1 MNHKLSGFT
10 GVKLQQVQAMSN
22 QSKIIAFP
30 VNKHSDLSA
39 LSQENHE
46 LLPPQS
52 VTLTKVESESGEQD
66 RKRYQYSY
74 GSVGANFNAA
84 KPHYSLG
91 KALAKKGEWDQ
102 AISSY
107 RKALEIDSEAAEIY
121 QSLGDALVK
130 NGELDEAVIV
140 YHKAIELQPN
150 LWEVHHNLGDI
161 WQGQGRLDEAVVA
174 YRLAIEL
181 NPDFCWSHNNLG
193 DVLIKQEKWE
203 EAVEGYRSAIGLN
216 PDFHWSY
223 YNLGDALVELE
234 RWEEA
239 VVAYRRAIQLKS
251 DLPCVHEKL
260 GDALRKQSQFYAREA
275 IKRYR
280 QAIEENP
287 NNVELYHK
295 ALEVDLRDAEL
306 YLGLGNALALHGQI
320 DEAIAFYR
328 IGQQVNPDEYRINWQ
343 LKNVL
348 AQKERAFTHSLEVL
362 KYLSLKR
369 PEPIILKTSVNP
381 VISIIIPVY
390 NQILYTFNCLR
401 SLAHTMDGSLPFE
414 VIIIDDCSKD
424 DTQQVFD
431 MVSGIVTAINPK
443 NLGFIGSCNRG
454 ASLAKGEYLVFLNN
468 DTVVLPNCFI
478 ELIETFKIV
487 PDAGLVGAKLIYPD
501 GQLQEA
507 GGIIWQDG
515 SAWNYGRC
523 DDPNKLEYCYLREV
537 DYCSGACIMLPKQL
551 FEQLGGFD
559 SYYKPAYCED
569 TDLAFQVKQAGYKVL
584 YQPLAQVV
592 HFEGVSSGRDT
603 KKGVKKYQV
612 INQQK
617 FRERWQTILRKH
629 RPNGLNPYFEKERN
643 VRQRILVIDACP
655 LTPDQDSGSIT
666 AVNHLKIFQ
675 SLSYKVTFAPDNLL
689 YDPKY
694 TADLQRFG
702 VECLYAPYVTS
713 LKEHLKTHG
722 HLYNLVYLTR
732 AEVAFKYIDDVK
744 NFCPQAKVIYDTV
757 DLHYVREQRQAQIQ
771 NSPELAVLA
780 ENTRIREL
788 SVAAKADF
796 TLVVT
801 EKERDILLQ
810 ENPHLKVIAYPSSRE
825 IYGSARGFA
834 ERKDILFIGGFRHTP
849 NVDAMLYFTSE
860 IFPLIKRK
868 INGIKLYIIGG
879 EAPELIRNLASD
891 DIIVT
896 GHLPDISEHFNHCK
910 LSVAPLRYGA
920 GIKGKILTSMS
931 YGVPVVATS
940 IASEGMQLRHQ
951 VEVAIADTA
960 YELSEMVVM
969 LYNHQYLWHE
979 LSNNSLDFVKNRYSF
994 ERAKEVIKEMLDS

>member
-1 MNHKLSGFT
+1 
-10 GVKLQQVQAMSN
+10 MSN
-22 QSKIIAFP
+22 QSNIIAFP
-30 VNKHSDLSA
+30 VNNYSHSSA
-39 LSQENHE
+39 LSQQAPEI
-46 LLPPQS
+46 LPPQLVS
-52 VTLTKVESESGEQD
+52 LKKVDSESGQQEK
-66 RKRYQYSY
+66 KRDKHSY

-84 KPHYSLG
+84 KPYYSLG
-91 KALAKKGEWDQ
+91 KALAKKGECEK
-102 AISSY
+102 AIYSY
-107 RKALEIDSEAAEIY
+107 RKALELDCSSAEIY
-121 QSLGDALVK
+121 QSLGDTLVK
-130 NGELDEAVIV
+130 TGDLDEAVRV
-140 YHKAIELQPN
+140 YQKAIELQPN

-161 WQGQGRLDEAVVA
+161 WQGQRRLDEAVIA
-174 YRLAIEL
+174 YRRATEL

-203 EAVEGYRSAIGLN
+203 EAAVAYGRAIELN
-216 PDFHWSY
+216 PDFHWSH
-223 YNLGDALVELE
+223 YNLGEALVELE

-239 VVAYRRAIQLKS
+239 IGAYRRAIELKA
-251 DLPCVHEKL
+251 DLPLVNEKL
-260 GDALRKQSQFYAREA
+260 GEALQKQSQFYAREA

-280 QAIEENP
+280 QAIDENP

-306 YLGLGNALALHGQI
+306 YVGLGNALALHGQI

-328 IGQQVNPDEYRINWQ
+328 IGLQVNPDEYRINWQ

-348 AQKERAFTHSLEVL
+348 AQKDRAFTHSVEVL

-369 PEPIILKTSVNP
+369 PEPIVLKTCVNP

-414 VIIIDDCSKD
+414 VIVIDDCSKD
-424 DTQQVFD
+424 DTQQVFE
-431 MVSGIVTAINPK
+431 MVSGIVTALNPE

-454 ASLAKGEYLVFLNN
+454 ASIAKGQYLVFLNN
-468 DTVVLPNCFI
+468 DTVVLPNCFS
-478 ELIETFKIV
+478 ELLETFKIV
-487 PDAGLVGAKLIYPD
+487 PEAGLVGAKLIYPD

-507 GGIIWQDG
+507 GGIIWHDG

-551 FEQLGGFD
+551 FNKLGGFD

-612 INQQK
+612 INQKK

-643 VRQRILVIDACP
+643 VRQRILVVDACP

-771 NSPELAVLA
+771 NSTELAAQA
-780 ENTRIREL
+780 EKTKAKEL

-801 EKERDILLQ
+801 EKERDVLLQ
-810 ENPHLKVIAYPSSRE
+810 ENSQLKVITYPSSRD

-834 ERKDILFIGGFRHTP
+834 ERKDLLFIGGFRHTP
-849 NVDAMLYFTSE
+849 NVDAMLYFSSE
-860 IFPLIKRK
+860 IFPFIKRK
-868 INGIKLYIIGG
+868 LKGIKLYIIGG
-879 EAPELIRNLASD
+879 EPPETIRNLASD

-896 GHLPDISEHFNHCK
+896 GHLPDISQHFNHCK

-920 GIKGKILTSMS
+920 GIKGKILSSMS

-940 IASEGMQLRHQ
+940 IASEGMQLRNQ
-951 VEVAIADTA
+951 FEVAIADTPHDFA
-960 YELSEMVVM
+960 EMVVM
-969 LYNHQYLWHE
+969 LYNNQSLWNE
-979 LSNNSLDFVKNRYSF
+979 LSTNSTNFVKSRYSLDAAKQSF
-994 ERAKEVIKEMLDS
+994 KEMLTS

>member
-1 MNHKLSGFT
+1 MNSEANNIIEFPINNNSDSLLTRKPIDKLLNSQSLGFKRT
-10 GVKLQQVQAMSN
+10 YSE
-22 QSKIIAFP
+22 
-30 VNKHSDLSA
+30 VN
-39 LSQENHE
+39 
-46 LLPPQS
+46 
-52 VTLTKVESESGEQD
+52 EQD
-66 RKRYQYSY
+66 RKKGRDSYSIVNA
-74 GSVGANFNAA
+74 SFNYA

-91 KALAKKGEWDQ
+91 KAFAKKGEWDK

-107 RKALEIDSEAAEIY
+107 GQALDLDSNSAEIY
-121 QSLGDALVK
+121 HSFGDALVK
-130 NGELDEAVIV
+130 NGELDEAVII
-140 YHKAIELQPN
+140 YQKAIEIQPD
-150 LWEVHHNLGDI
+150 LWEVHHNLGDL
-161 WQGQGRLDEAVVA
+161 WQGQGRLDEAVAA
-174 YRLAIEL
+174 YRLAIAFK
-181 NPDFCWSHNNLG
+181 PDFSWSHNNLG

-203 EAVEGYRSAIGLN
+203 EAVEVYGSAIGLN
-216 PDFHWSY
+216 PGFHWSH
-223 YNLGDALVELE
+223 YNLADALVKLE
-234 RWEEA
+234 MWEDA
-239 VVAYRRAIQLKS
+239 IGAYRRAIELKS
-251 DLPCVHEKL
+251 DLPLFNEKL
-260 GDALRKQSQFYAREA
+260 GESLQKQSQFYAREA
-275 IKRYR
+275 MKRYR

-287 NNVELYHK
+287 NDVELYHK

-306 YLGLGNALALHGQI
+306 YMGLGNALALRGQI

-328 IGQQVNPDEYRINWQ
+328 IGLQVNPDEYRINWQ

-348 AQKERAFTHSLEVL
+348 AQKDRAFTHSLEVL
-362 KYLSLKR
+362 KYLNLKR
-369 PEPIILKTSVNP
+369 PEPIVLKTSFNP

-414 VIIIDDCSKD
+414 VIVIDDCSKD
-424 DTQQVFD
+424 DTQQVFE
-431 MVSGIVTAINPK
+431 MVSGIVTARNPE

-454 ASLAKGEYLVFLNN
+454 ASLAKGQYLVFLNN
-468 DTVVLPNCFI
+468 DTVVLPNCFV
-478 ELIETFKIV
+478 ELLATFNIV

-507 GGIIWQDG
+507 GGIIWQDA

-537 DYCSGACIMLPKQL
+537 DYCSGACIMLPQQL

-569 TDLAFQVKQAGYKVL
+569 TDLAFQIKRAGYKVL

-617 FRERWQTILRKH
+617 FRERWKTILRKH
-629 RPNGLNPYFEKERN
+629 RPNGLNPYCEKERN

-655 LTPDQDSGSIT
+655 LTPDQDAGSIT
-666 AVNHLKIFQ
+666 AFNHLKIFQ

-689 YDPKY
+689 YDSKY

-713 LKEHLKTHG
+713 LKEHLQTHG
-722 HLYNLVYLTR
+722 HLYNLVYLMR
-732 AEVAFKYIDDVK
+732 AEVAFKYIDDI
-744 NFCPQAKVIYDTV
+744 NFFCPQVKVIYNTV

-771 NSPELAVLA
+771 NSPELAAQA
-780 ENTRIREL
+780 EKTKAREL

-801 EKERDILLQ
+801 EKERAVLLQ
-810 ENPHLKVIAYPSSRE
+810 ENPDLKVITYPTSRE

-860 IFPLIKRK
+860 IFPFIKRK
-868 INGIKLYIIGG
+868 LKGVKLYIIGG
-879 EAPELIRNLASD
+879 EPPETIRKLASD

-910 LSVAPLRYGA
+910 LSIAPLRYGA

-931 YGVPVVATS
+931 YGLPVVATS

-951 VEVAIADTA
+951 FEVAIADTPDEFA
-960 YELSEMVVM
+960 EMVIK
-969 LYNHQYLWHE
+969 LYNNQSVWND
-979 LSNNSLDFVKNRYSF
+979 LSNNSVDFVKNRYSF
-994 ERAKEVIKEMLDS
+994 DAEKQVIKEMLDSGNR

>member
-1 MNHKLSGFT
+1 MNSEANN
-10 GVKLQQVQAMSN
+10 V
-22 QSKIIAFP
+22 IEFP
-30 VNKHSDLSA
+30 IHKHSDSPIGQDSNPKLQA
-39 LSQENHE
+39 Q
-46 LLPPQS
+46 QS
-52 VTLTKVESESGEQD
+52 LVLKRVDSEAKKPD
-66 RKRYQYSY
+66 RKKSHNSGRRAN
-74 GSVGANFNAA
+74 ANFNYA
-84 KPHYSLG
+84 KPYYSLG
-91 KALAKKGEWDQ
+91 KAFAKKGEWEQ

-107 RKALEIDSEAAEIY
+107 RQALDINSHSAEIY
-121 QSLGDALVK
+121 QSLGEALVK
-130 NGELDEAVIV
+130 TGDLDEAVIV
-140 YHKAIELQPN
+140 YQKAVAIQPD
-150 LWEVHHNLGDI
+150 LWEIYHNLGDI
-161 WQGQGRLDEAVVA
+161 WQEQGRLDGAVAA
-174 YRLAIEL
+174 YRQAIEL

-203 EAVEGYRSAIGLN
+203 EAAMAYGRAIELN
-216 PDFHWSY
+216 PDFYWSH
-223 YNLGDALVELE
+223 YNLGDACVKLE

-239 VVAYRRAIQLKS
+239 IASYRRAINLKS
-251 DLPCVHEKL
+251 DLPYLPEKL
-260 GDALRKQSQFYAREA
+260 AEALQKQSQFYAKEA
-275 IKRYR
+275 IEKYR
-280 QAIEENP
+280 QAIEANP
-287 NNVELYHK
+287 HNVELYHK
-295 ALEVDLRDAEL
+295 ALEVDLRNAEL
-306 YLGLGNALALHGQI
+306 YAGLGNTLVSRGQI

-328 IGQQVNPDEYRINWQ
+328 IGLQVNPDEYRINWQ

-348 AQKERAFTHSLEVL
+348 AQKNRAFTHSLEVL
-362 KYLSLKR
+362 KFLSLKR
-369 PEPIILKTSVNP
+369 PEPIVLKTSVNP

-401 SLAHTMDGSLPFE
+401 SIAHTMDGSLPFE
-414 VIIIDDCSKD
+414 VIVIDDCSTD
-424 DTQQVFD
+424 DTQQVLE
-431 MVSGIVTAINPK
+431 MVSGIATARNPQ

-454 ASLAKGEYLVFLNN
+454 ASLAKGQYLVLLNN
-468 DTVVLPNCFI
+468 DTVVLQNCFT
-478 ELIETFKIV
+478 ELLETFNIV

-537 DYCSGACIMLPKQL
+537 DYCSGACIMLPEQL

-569 TDLAFQVKQAGYKVL
+569 TDLAFQVKRAGYKVL

-592 HFEGVSSGRDT
+592 HFEGISSGRDP

-629 RPNGLNPYFEKERN
+629 RPNGLNHYFEKERN

-694 TADLQRFG
+694 TTDLQRFG

-713 LKEHLKTHG
+713 LKEHLKNHG

-744 NFCPQAKVIYDTV
+744 TFCPQAKVIYDTV
-757 DLHYVREQRQAQIQ
+757 DLHYVREQRQAQIH
-771 NSPELAVLA
+771 NSAELAAQA
-780 ENTRIREL
+780 EKTKFREL

-801 EKERDILLQ
+801 EKERDVLLQ
-810 ENPHLKVIAYPSSRE
+810 ENPQLKVITYPSSRE

-834 ERKDILFIGGFRHTP
+834 ERKNILFIGGFRHTP

-860 IFPLIKRK
+860 IFPFINRK
-868 INGIKLYIIGG
+868 LQGIKLYIIGG
-879 EAPELIRNLASD
+879 EPPETIRNLESD

-896 GHLPDISEHFNHCK
+896 GHLPDISEHFNHCR

-951 VEVAIADTA
+951 VEVAIADTPDEFA
-960 YELSEMVVM
+960 KMVVM
-969 LYNHQYLWHE
+969 LYNNQSIWND
-979 LSNNSLDFVKNRYSF
+979 LSNNSVDFVKTQYSF
-994 ERAKEVIKEMLDS
+994 FVAKQVIKEMLDLGNR

>member
-1 MNHKLSGFT
+1 
-10 GVKLQQVQAMSN
+10 MSS

-30 VNKHSDLSA
+30 VHNHSDLSV
-39 LSQENHE
+39 LSHQEAADI
-46 LLPPQS
+46 LPPQA
-52 VTLTKVESESGEQD
+52 VTLKMAVSESGEQD
-66 RKRYQYSY
+66 RKRDKHYYRN
-74 GSVGANFNAA
+74 VGANFNAA

-91 KALAKKGEWDQ
+91 KALAKKGEWEK
-102 AISSY
+102 AIASY
-107 RKALEIDSEAAEIY
+107 RKALELDSNSAEIY
-121 QSLGDALVK
+121 QNLGDALVK
-130 NGELDEAVIV
+130 KGELDEAVIV
-140 YHKAIELQPN
+140 YQKAIELQPN

-161 WQGQGRLDEAVVA
+161 WQAQGRLDEAVAA

-203 EAVEGYRSAIGLN
+203 EAVEGYRSAIELN

-223 YNLGDALVELE
+223 YNLADACTKVE

-239 VVAYRRAIQLKS
+239 VVVYRRAIQLKV
-251 DLPCVHEKL
+251 DLPLVHEKL
-260 GDALRKQSQFYAREA
+260 GDALRNQSQFYAQEA

-280 QAIEENP
+280 QAIEQNP
-287 NNVELYHK
+287 NDVELYHK
-295 ALEVDLRDAEL
+295 ALEVDLRDPEL
-306 YLGLGNALALHGQI
+306 YVGLGRALALHGQI

-348 AQKERAFTHSLEVL
+348 AQKDRTFTHSIEVL

-369 PEPIILKTSVNP
+369 PEPIVLKTSVNP
-381 VISIIIPVY
+381 IISIIIPVY

-401 SLAHTMDGSLPFE
+401 SLAYTMDGSLPFE
-414 VIIIDDCSKD
+414 VIVIDDCSQD
-424 DTQQVFD
+424 DTQQVFE
-431 MVSGIVTAINPK
+431 MVSEIVTARNSE

-454 ASLAKGEYLVFLNN
+454 ASLAKGQYLVFLNN

-478 ELIETFKIV
+478 ELLETFKII
-487 PDAGLVGAKLIYPD
+487 PNAGLVGAKLIYPD

-507 GGIIWQDG
+507 GGIIWQDA

-523 DDPNKLEYCYLREV
+523 DDPNKLEYSYLREV
-537 DYCSGACIMLPKQL
+537 DYCSGACIMVPKQL

-592 HFEGVSSGRDT
+592 HFEGISSGKDT

-617 FRERWQTILRKH
+617 FRDRWQTILRKH
-629 RPNGLNPYFEKERN
+629 RPNGLNPYYEKERN

-655 LTPDQDSGSIT
+655 LTPDQDSGSVT

-713 LKEHLKTHG
+713 LKEHLKTYG

-757 DLHYVREQRQAQIQ
+757 DLHYVREQRQAEIQ
-771 NSPELAVLA
+771 NCPELAALA
-780 ENTRIREL
+780 EKTKVREL

-810 ENPHLKVIAYPSSRE
+810 ENSHLKVITYPSSRE
-825 IYGSARGFA
+825 IYGSASGFA
-834 ERKDILFIGGFRHTP
+834 ERKNILFIGGFRHKP

-860 IFPLIKRK
+860 IFPFIKRK
-868 INGIKLYIIGG
+868 LKGVKLYIIGG
-879 EAPELIRNLASD
+879 EAPDTIRNLVSD

-896 GHLPDISEHFNHCK
+896 GHLPEISEQFNHCK

-940 IASEGMQLRHQ
+940 IASEGMQLQHQ
-951 VEVAIADTA
+951 VEVTIADTA
-960 YELSEMVVM
+960 YEFSEMVVK
-969 LYNHQYLWHE
+969 LYNNQSLWEE

-994 ERAKEVIKEMLDS
+994 DAAQKVIKEMLASLIK